1 MVRPAAAAKL
11 AKKYPQTAGETILG
25 EEKERIRLKKDKIRL
40 KISKNSTS
48 QTSMDEYP
56 EITQSD
62 RAVFRQGLQIV
73 EEKQRITIMLDTVVI
88 NYFKNKAGKRG
99 YQTLIN
105 ETLKQIILSS
115 ESARQKGFEETLR
128 KVIREELACLG

>member
-1 MVRPAAAAKL
+1 
-11 AKKYPQTAGETILG
+11 
-25 EEKERIRLKKDKIRL
+25 
-40 KISKNSTS
+40 
-48 QTSMDEYP
+48 MDEYP

-62 RAVFRQGLQIV
+62 LDRAVFRQGLQPV
-73 EEKQRITIMLDTVVI
+73 EKKQRITIMLDTVVI

-105 ETLKQIILSS
+105 ETLKQVILSS
-115 ESARQKGFEETLR
+115 ESARQKGFEEILR